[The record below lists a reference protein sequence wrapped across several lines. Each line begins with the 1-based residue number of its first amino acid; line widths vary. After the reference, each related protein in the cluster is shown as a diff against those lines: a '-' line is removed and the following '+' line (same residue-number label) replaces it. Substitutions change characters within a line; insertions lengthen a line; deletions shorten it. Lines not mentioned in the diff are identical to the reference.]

1 MITMLGFLILLGTA
15 VNNPILIVDLAL
27 RNRRDLGMPPVEAVK
42 SAVASRIRP
51 ILMTTCTTLIGLA
64 PLVFIPGA
72 GTELYRGVGA
82 IVLFGLAFS
91 TFVTL
96 TFLPCLL
103 VTTLDIG
110 RFIKRHTS

>member
-1 MITMLGFLILLGTA
+1 MLGFLILLGTA

-27 RNRRDLGMPPVEAVK
+27 RNRRDEGMSPIDAVK
-42 SAVASRIRP
+42 AAIASRLRP
-51 ILMTTCTTLIGLA
+51 IIMTTCTTLIGLA

-72 GTELYRGVGA
+72 GTEPYRGVGV

-91 TFVTL
+91 TLVTL

-103 VTTLDIG
+103 VTTLNIG
-110 RFIKRHTS
+110 SFLKKRFSAAS